1 VTHTLDSS
9 SDVQIT
15 GAATALSAVLR
26 TLSAV
31 RFSRLP
37 SGAAVAEDVTLG
49 AETFLGN
56 GVTLYPGVTID
67 AGCVVLDGA
76 VVGRIPIS
84 NATTTRPI
92 SSTFGRVR
100 VGSGS
105 ILGANCV
112 LYTNV
117 TLGEQ
122 VLIGDLAS
130 IREGC
135 TVGDRAIVGRGVMM
149 LYNCSVG
156 AFSRVQDQAHLV
168 GDMQI
173 EEHVFIGMQVVT
185 TNDND
190 VYLRRFGLA
199 SPTAARGP
207 AIRRYAA
214 VGAGAT
220 ILPGVEIGEGALVA
234 AGAVV
239 TRDVEPWT
247 IVAGVPARVMRPVP
261 VDWRERVL
269 ASAERV
275 EQTGDAAER
284 DRLIEARP
292 ELQRR

>member
-1 VTHTLDSS
+1 MSEP
-9 SDVQIT
+9 
-15 GAATALSAVLR
+15 ATALSAVLR
-26 TLSAV
+26 TLGAV
-31 RFSRLP
+31 QFERLP
-37 SGAAVAEDVTLG
+37 SGAAVAAGVSLG
-49 AETFLGN
+49 ADTYVGN
-56 GVTLYPGVTID
+56 GVTLYPGVTVA

-92 SSTFGRVR
+92 SSQFGQVTI
-100 VGSGS
+100 GSGS
-105 ILGANCV
+105 IIGANSV

-117 TLGEQ
+117 RLGEQ

-135 TVGDRAIVGRGVMM
+135 VVGDRAIIGRGVMM

-156 AFSRVQDQAHLV
+156 AFTRVQDQAHLV

-190 VYLRRFGLA
+190 VYLRRFGLE

-220 ILPGVEIGEGALVA
+220 ILPGMEIGEGALVA

-239 TRDVEPWT
+239 TRNVDPWT
-247 IVAGVPARVMRPVP
+247 VVAGVPARVMRQVP
-261 VDWRERVL
+261 VDWREKVI
-269 ASAERV
+269 ASATRV
-275 EQTGDAAER
+275 ERTGDPHAR
-284 DRLIEARP
+284 DPHLDARP
-292 ELQRR
+292 ELQGPA

>member
-1 VTHTLDSS
+1 MT
-9 SDVQIT
+9 DV
-15 GAATALSAVLR
+15 ANALSAVLR
-26 TLSAV
+26 TLNEV
-31 RFSRLP
+31 QFTRLP
-37 SGAAVAEDVTLG
+37 SGSAVARGVTLG
-49 AETFLGN
+49 ADTFLGN
-56 GVTLYPGVTID
+56 SVTLYPGVAID
-67 AGCVVLDGA
+67 PGCVVLDGA

-92 SSTFGRVR
+92 SSQFGTVTI
-100 VGSGS
+100 GSGS
-105 ILGANCV
+105 IIGANSV
-112 LYTNV
+112 LYTNIQ
-117 TLGEQ
+117 LGEQ

-135 TVGDRAIVGRGVMM
+135 VVGDRAIIGRSVMM
-149 LYNCSVG
+149 LYNCTVG

-190 VYLRRFGLA
+190 VYLRRYGLA
-199 SPTAARGP
+199 SPTVVRGP
-207 AIRRYAA
+207 AIRRFAA

-239 TRDVEPWT
+239 TKDVEPWT

-261 VDWRERVL
+261 VDWRERVMQ
-269 ASAERV
+269 SALRV
-275 EQTGDAAER
+275 ERTGDARER
-284 DRLIEARP
+284 DALIESRP
-292 ELQRR
+292 ELRTPS